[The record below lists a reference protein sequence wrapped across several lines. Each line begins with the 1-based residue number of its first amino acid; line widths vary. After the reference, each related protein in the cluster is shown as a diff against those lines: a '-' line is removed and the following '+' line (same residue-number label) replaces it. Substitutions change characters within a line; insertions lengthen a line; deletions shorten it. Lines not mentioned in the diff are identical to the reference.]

1 MANGNG
7 LKLLD
12 CEREF
17 TPLVASTTIKLSAT
31 VYEVGGT
38 GPTNIIRTDQDW
50 YVDVEWEITGH
61 LIHHLC
67 GTWHVSVV
75 LESIGPG
82 NEYQFPDPPDKVK
95 MDPCGDG
102 TFKHRIN
109 VRAGEVEA
117 RDVDGTLYIIGV
129 TLGSTDACDKPGHV
143 YAYCT
148 GEELHFVP
156 GPVHVGP

>member
-1 MANGNG
+1 MPNG

-17 TPLVASTTIKLSAT
+17 TPLVAATTIKLSAT

-38 GPTNIIRTDQDW
+38 APTNIIHIDQDW
-50 YVDVEWEITGH
+50 YVEVEWELTGH
-61 LIHHLC
+61 LIRHFCGLWHLS
-67 GTWHVSVV
+67 VS

-82 NEYQFPDPPDKVK
+82 KEYQFPDPPAKVQ

-102 TFKHRIN
+102 KYKFRID
-109 VRAGEVEA
+109 VKAGQVDA
-117 RDVDGTLYIIGV
+117 RDPDGTLYIVAV
-129 TLGSTDACDKPGHV
+129 TLGSTDPCEQAGHL

-156 GPVHVGP
+156 